1 MKRAV
6 VVGWCLCLLVGFWGC
21 GSTAEIDPGEFAP
34 YTDVVNERIKFFRS
48 ISDKNYDYLPT
59 QYYTLYDIDGN
70 GTKELLLGSEEWG
83 ELALIIIYAIQN
95 GVAVEQQFSVMG
107 EGGSAFPSLL
117 FENGVIRVD
126 SGDDSGRYII
136 YYRFESGALIC
147 PTALVDRYGEYY
159 LNDGWP
165 GTPITKEEFDNLQK
179 EFEGDGQTVA
189 LDWKPLADYGR

>member
-1 MKRAV
+1 MKKALIAV
-6 VVGWCLCLLVGFWGC
+6 LCMLLAGLCAC
-21 GSTAEIDPGEFAP
+21 GAVIEIDPNEFAP
-34 YTDVVNERIKFFRS
+34 YVDVVNERIKFFRS
-48 ISDKNYDYLPT
+48 ISDKSYDYLPT

-83 ELALIIIYAIQN
+83 ALVLIIIYAIQD
-95 GVAVEQQFSVMG
+95 GVAVEQRFRVMG

-136 YYRFESGALIC
+136 YYCFENGALIC

-159 LNDGWP
+159 LDDGWP
-165 GTPITKEEFDNLQK
+165 GTPITKEEFDRVQR
-179 EFEGDGQTVA
+179 EMEGDGQTVA
-189 LDWKPLADYGR
+189 LDWKPLAEYGR